1 MNILYVPS
9 WFISKKKPSN
19 GIFFYEQAKALSK
32 ICTNLFVIYPEEIEA
47 GKKIIKNE
55 NNIYFYGFP
64 KIHYKKTYFFY
75 FFLRYYVNKIIKK
88 FGKIDLINAQ
98 SFLWAGVESSK
109 IARKYNIPLVITEHH
124 SRFLTGKEN
133 RKTIDLIRKAIEYS
147 SKVVFVSSTLKESFS
162 RYIVNNDINIASKF
176 TVIPN
181 SISDD
186 FFNILDDNKKQTL
199 DKKLLYYFNQN
210 NYFIFSSIGNLK
222 ESKGFE
228 IIIDAFYN
236 AFYNPSYNNF
246 NNNFHKDTIDSY
258 MQSSHIQSYEKKEVK
273 LFIGGD
279 GPFKIKIEQQI
290 KKLNLKDKVI
300 LLGQLDRSSVEYLL
314 ENSNCFVLASRFE
327 TFGIVYIEALAK
339 GVPVIAT
346 NCGGPKDIINDQCGI
361 LTEVN
366 DIEGIKNAM
375 IMMYKNNNRYD
386 KEKIR
391 QYAFENFSSSAF
403 INKYKNLYEELLYQQ
418 S

>member
-1 MNILYVPS
+1 MNILYIPS

-19 GIFFYEQAKALSK
+19 GIFFYEQAQALSK
-32 ICTNLFVIYPEEIEA
+32 ICSNLFVIYPEEIES

-124 SRFLTGKEN
+124 SRFLIGKEN
-133 RKTIDLIRKAIEYS
+133 RKTIYLIRKAIEFS
-147 SKVVFVSSTLKESFS
+147 SKVVFVSSALKESF
-162 RYIVNNDINIASKF
+162 IENIENNDMNIESKF
-176 TVIPN
+176 IVIPN
-181 SISDD
+181 SISDN
-186 FFNILDDNKKQTL
+186 FFNILDDNKKQNL
-199 DKKLLYYFNQN
+199 DKKLLSYFSQN
-210 NYFIFSSIGNLK
+210 HSFIFSSIGNLK
-222 ESKGFE
+222 DSKGFD
-228 IIIDAFYN
+228 ILIDAFYN
-236 AFYNPSYNNF
+236 AFYNPSYNNS
-246 NNNFHKDTIDSY
+246 NNYFHKDSIDRY
-258 MQSSHIQSYEKKEVK
+258 TQNCYIQSYEKKEVK

-290 KKLNLKDKVI
+290 KKLNLKEKVI
-300 LLGQLDRSSVEYLL
+300 LLGQLDRTSVEYLL
-314 ENSNCFVLASRFE
+314 ENSNCFVLASKFE
-327 TFGIVYIEALAK
+327 TFGVVYIEALAK

-375 IMMYKNNNRYD
+375 ISMFENINKYD

-391 QYAFENFSSSAF
+391 QYAFENFSNTAF
-403 INKYKNLYEELLYQQ
+403 INKYKNLYEELLYQ
-418 S
+418 